1 MQRFSG
7 ASPVASPHR
16 PGYPKSS
23 PLARV
28 TEESAKPVKVRT
40 SGIPDAKLVEVDS
53 PKTLESAKQDKAL
66 EPLLEPATT
75 DGPVETK
82 EKTETKAVPAE
93 TVTLIDDGDGVSSK
107 KATIEDEDTLKTIE
121 I

>member
-16 PGYPKSS
+16 PNYGKPS

-28 TEESAKPVKVRT
+28 TEETAAPIKVHT
-40 SGIPDAKLVEVDS
+40 SGIPSAKLVEVDS
-53 PKTLESAKQDKAL
+53 PKPIEENKQSKVLES
-66 EPLLEPATT
+66 LLEPVTLE
-75 DGPVETK
+75 DSKEETK
-82 EKTETKAVPAE
+82 SKEAPLEAT
-93 TVTLIDDGDGVSSK
+93 TLIDDSDGTK
-107 KATIEDEDTLKTIE
+107 KATVEDEAAMKTIE